1 MSLEPRRAINSL
13 AHTHKRIPSEAFSF
27 ELAVPLVPADAAP
40 SGCVETISE
49 CALPSNDNMT
59 FTCRY
64 TTIQIR
70 NTIFLS
76 QIDSNYQFETQI
88 RRINTKY
95 GEILL
100 NAKVCI
106 KFSEQVRTHTSQTLE
121 NVYHHHLVTAGGG
134 ATA

>member
-1 MSLEPRRAINSL
+1 
-13 AHTHKRIPSEAFSF
+13 
-27 ELAVPLVPADAAP
+27 VLVHLMITWLLPA
-40 SGCVETISE
+40 GT
-49 CALPSNDNMT
+49 N
-59 FTCRY
+59 
-64 TTIQIR
+64 IR